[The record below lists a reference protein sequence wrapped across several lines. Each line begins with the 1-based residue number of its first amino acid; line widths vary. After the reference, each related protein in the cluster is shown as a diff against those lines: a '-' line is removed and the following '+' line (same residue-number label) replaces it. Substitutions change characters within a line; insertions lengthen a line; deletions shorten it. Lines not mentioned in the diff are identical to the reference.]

1 MMKNETKR
9 EIIRTAKFKKEL
21 RQSKKQGKNIVL
33 ANKIIY
39 LLANDVPLPPKHRDH
54 ALSGNWAEFRE
65 CHITPDWLLVY
76 RKLDDGELLLVLT
89 RLASH
94 SQLDF

>member
-1 MMKNETKR
+1 MKNETKR